1 MTYVCNFVSILLK
14 FCISFVSILLK
25 FCIEGTTNN
34 SLPRAYNRRGWR
46 NWGLENVYGI
56 KEITIHENYVPLNE
70 NSSSMNDLAILTV
83 INEIQFNNDTK
94 AGKLQRKN
102 FKPEQSM

>member
-1 MTYVCNFVSILLK
+1 MSVPSCICNLISI
-14 FCISFVSILLK
+14 ILCFIK
-25 FCIEGTTNN
+25 GTTNN

-70 NSSSMNDLAILTV
+70 NSSSMNDIAILTV